1 MGPRLLM
8 LDDNEGQIAGAPAMT
23 RLRQLAEVTVL
34 DRPLADGD
42 LDGLTEVE
50 VLLAIRERTRLDRRL
65 LDRLPRLEL
74 VLQTGGHAYHVD
86 EETATGRGIVVALG
100 RRARMPSAS
109 VPELTFGLMLAV
121 LRRIH
126 PLASQLAAGGWPEA
140 LGGTLAGRTLGVL
153 GRRARMPSA
162 SVPELTFGLM
172 LAVLRRIH
180 PLASQLAAGDW
191 PEAMGGT
198 LAGRTLGVLGLGR
211 HGRPVARIAAAFGM
225 PVLAWDRDPG
235 RDYPDDEPVAERLP
249 LDDLLERSDV
259 VSVHLKLSP
268 ASTGLLDAGRLA
280 RMRPGAILINT
291 ARGAI
296 VDESALVAAL
306 ADGRLGGAGL
316 DVFST
321 EPLPADHPLR
331 TAPNVVLTPHIG
343 WKVAEV
349 FAEWAEIAADQ
360 LAAWLAGR
368 LPASEVLNPA
378 AAQIPRDRLG
388 GLARE

>member
-1 MGPRLLM
+1 MGPRLLV
-8 LDDNEGQIAGAPAMT
+8 LDDAEGQIAGAPAMT
-23 RLRQLAEVTVL
+23 RLRELAQVSVL
-34 DRPLADGD
+34 DRPLTDGD
-42 LDGLTEVE
+42 LDRLSEVQ

-86 EETATGRGIVVALG
+86 EEAATGRGIVVALG

-126 PLASQLAAGGWPEA
+126 PLAGQLAAGG
-140 LGGTLAGRTLGVL
+140 
-153 GRRARMPSA
+153 
-162 SVPELTFGLM
+162 
-172 LAVLRRIH
+172 
-180 PLASQLAAGDW
+180 W

-225 PVLAWDRDPG
+225 LVLAWDRDPG
-235 RDYPDDEPVAERLP
+235 RAYPDDEPVAERLP
-249 LDDLLERSDV
+249 LDDLLDRSDV

-268 ASTGLLDAGRLA
+268 ESTGLLDAGRLA
-280 RMRPGAILINT
+280 RLRPGAILINT

-296 VDESALVAAL
+296 VDEQALVAAL
-306 ADGRLGGAGL
+306 AAGRLAGAGL

-349 FAEWAEIAADQ
+349 FAEWAEIAAEQ

-368 LPASEVLNPA
+368 LPAGEVLNPA
-378 AAQIPRDRLG
+378 AAQVPRDRLG
-388 GLARE
+388 GLAPA

>member
-1 MGPRLLM
+1 MRPRLLV
-8 LDDNEGQIAGAPAMT
+8 LDDYEGRIAGAPAMA
-23 RLRQLAEVTVL
+23 RLRHLAEVTVL

-42 LDGLTEVE
+42 LDGLAEVR
-50 VLLAIRERTRLDRRL
+50 VLLAIRERTPLDRHL
-65 LDRLPRLEL
+65 FDRLPRLEL

-86 EETATGRGIVVALG
+86 QEAATERGIVVALS
-100 RRARMPSAS
+100 RRAQMASAS

-126 PLASQLAAGGWPEA
+126 PLAAQLAG
-140 LGGTLAGRTLGVL
+140 
-153 GRRARMPSA
+153 
-162 SVPELTFGLM
+162 
-172 LAVLRRIH
+172 
-180 PLASQLAAGDW
+180 GDW
-191 PEAMGGT
+191 PAAMGGT
-198 LAGRTLGVLGLGR
+198 LAGRTLGILGLGR

-225 PVLAWDRDPG
+225 LVLAWDRDPR

-259 VSVHLKLSP
+259 VSVHLRLSP

-280 RMRPGAILINT
+280 RMRPGAILVNT

-296 VDESALVAAL
+296 IDEQALVAAL
-306 ADGRLGGAGL
+306 ATGRLAGAGL
-316 DVFST
+316 DVFAT

-343 WKVAEV
+343 WKVEEV
-349 FAEWAEIAADQ
+349 FAEWVEVAGDQ

-368 LPASEVLNPA
+368 LPADEVLDPA
-378 AAQIPRDRLG
+378 AARVPRDRLG
-388 GLARE
+388 GLERS